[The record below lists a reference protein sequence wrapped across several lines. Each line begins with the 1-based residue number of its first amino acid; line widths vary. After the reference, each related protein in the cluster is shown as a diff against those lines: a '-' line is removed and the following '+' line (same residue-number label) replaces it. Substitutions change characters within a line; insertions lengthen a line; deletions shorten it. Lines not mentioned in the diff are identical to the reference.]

1 MRDFGATLR
10 SVRDTAQNL
19 NGFVAKAKSS
29 MTKIDDNLQPL
40 VDDGRKVMSDVSTV
54 IKDLKDPNNKSLL
67 AKVVYD
73 PKGEMVKDLEETL
86 DNVSKVV
93 STIEKGDG
101 TLGKLLKDPK
111 AYDDLV
117 KILGNIERNN
127 TIKKLVRFVVE
138 KDEAASSAAPTAQ
151 PKK

>member
-1 MRDFGATLR
+1 
-10 SVRDTAQNL
+10 
-19 NGFVAKAKSS
+19 
-29 MTKIDDNLQPL
+29 
-40 VDDGRKVMSDVSTV
+40 
-54 IKDLKDPNNKSLL
+54 
-67 AKVVYD
+67 
-73 PKGEMVKDLEETL
+73 MVKDLEETL

-138 KDEAASSAAPTAQ
+138 KDEAASSAAPTASR
-151 PKK
+151 K